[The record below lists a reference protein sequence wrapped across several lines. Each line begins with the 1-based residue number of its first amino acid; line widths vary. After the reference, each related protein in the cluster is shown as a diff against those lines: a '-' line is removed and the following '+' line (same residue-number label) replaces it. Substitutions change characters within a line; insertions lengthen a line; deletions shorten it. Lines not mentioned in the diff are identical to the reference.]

1 MTTLTLEFQLDEELA
16 VAYQQALPKEKV
28 ALKKLVEGFLNKN
41 LRKKEVE
48 GFLQLTQ
55 DIGKEAEANGLTE
68 AIIDEI
74 LAES

>member
-1 MTTLTLEFQLDEELA
+1 MATLTLEFQLDEELA

-48 GFLQLTQ
+48 DFLQLTQ

-74 LAES
+74 LVAS

>member
-16 VAYQQALPKEKV
+16 VAYQQALPKEKG

-48 GFLQLTQ
+48 DFLQLTQ

-68 AIIDEI
+68 AIIDDI

>member
-1 MTTLTLEFQLDEELA
+1 MATLTIEFQLDEELA

-28 ALKKLVEGFLNKN
+28 ALKKLVEGFLNKI

-48 GFLQLTQ
+48 DFLQLTQ

-68 AIIDEI
+68 AIIDDI
-74 LAES
+74 LAKS

>member
-48 GFLQLTQ
+48 DFLQLTQ

-68 AIIDEI
+68 AIIDDI

>member
-1 MTTLTLEFQLDEELA
+1 MATLTLEFQLDEELA

-48 GFLQLTQ
+48 DFLQLTQ

>member
-1 MTTLTLEFQLDEELA
+1 MATLTLEFQLDEELA